1 MDASLPHELETLES
15 TGLVLRGA
23 ESPEL
28 EYAFKHSLVQETTYG
43 SLVKNRRVELHRH
56 VAEAIETLG
65 TSSEA
70 NAAILAIH
78 FKEAGLPD
86 KAFRYAAE
94 AGDLA
99 RRMYAHAEA
108 LASYDLALSLAQEL
122 ASSVST
128 DRLRR
133 VYSNRG
139 SILEVTGRPRE
150 AEENYRAMGREA
162 ARMKNATMQA
172 EALNRLATIL
182 AVSLGRPDEA
192 RGLLGQA
199 LELAEGTSD
208 LGMVART
215 LWNQGLTNR
224 FHDPE
229 TATGDFLR
237 ALEIVR
243 RPDCQAL
250 PPEAGV
256 QELEAFILADLLVT
270 HEVSGRL
277 LAAREFGRQALS
289 IFRSL
294 DNKAMVADVLGG
306 LSMLSQVSG
315 DPDEA
320 LRLSHEGQEI
330 STSIGNPWGIVY
342 NGWLQLDVGLDRG
355 HWDDVRSKGEALL
368 GPAHEVSFPVFIGAI
383 ESILTRVYCL
393 TGQPARALEH
403 AQAGLGPLNSPIR
416 PIWAAWGFGNL
427 GLALLGLGRIEEA
440 ADVLEPIFTIRQG
453 VVPGLQGYSVAAPS
467 ILEYALVSGQ
477 FERGLG
483 FADWLIS
490 IMDEEGQIRTAAE
503 VRHWRGRLHL
513 AKGSADR
520 ALTDLDQAQDVIRS
534 IGIPM
539 LDWINEAR
547 RAEALALAGR
557 PAEAKAARQRARSVT
572 QELISGLSSPDLRDG
587 FAKTVAGVL
596 EPATA

>member
-1 MDASLPHELETLES
+1 MDISLPHELETLES

-43 SLVKNRRVELHRH
+43 SLVRNRRVELHRH
-56 VAEAIETLG
+56 VAEAIESLG
-65 TSSEA
+65 ASPEA

-86 KAFRYAAE
+86 KAFGYAAE

-99 RRMYAHAEA
+99 RRMYAHTEA
-108 LASYDLALSLAQEL
+108 LASYDLALDLAHEL
-122 ASSVST
+122 APGAST

-139 SILEVTGRPRE
+139 SILEVTGRQAE

-162 ARMKNATMQA
+162 ARMNDATMQA

-199 LELAEGTSD
+199 LELAERTSD
-208 LGMVART
+208 LGMIART

-224 FHDPE
+224 FLDPE

-256 QELEAFILADLLVT
+256 RELEAFILADLLVT

-277 LAAREFGRQALS
+277 RASKEFGRQALS

-306 LSMLSQVSG
+306 LSMLSQLSG
-315 DPDEA
+315 DPGEA
-320 LRLSHEGQEI
+320 LRLSHEGQNI

-368 GPAHEVSFPVFIGAI
+368 GPAHEVSFPVFVGAI
-383 ESILTRVYCL
+383 ESILTRVYRL
-393 TGQPARALEH
+393 AGQPERALEH
-403 AQAGLGPLNSPIR
+403 AQAGLGPLNSPIW
-416 PIWAAWGFGNL
+416 PIWAVWGFGNL
-427 GLALLGLGRIEEA
+427 GLAFLALGRIEEA
-440 ADVLEPIFTIRQG
+440 AGVLEPIFAIRQG
-453 VVPGLQGYSVAAPS
+453 VVPGFQGYSVAAPS
-467 ILEYALVSGQ
+467 ILEYALTSGQ
-477 FERGLG
+477 IDRGLA

-520 ALTDLDQAQDVIRS
+520 ALTDLDQARDAFRT

-539 LDWINEAR
+539 LDWINEAC
-547 RAEALALAGR
+547 RAEALALAR
-557 PAEAKAARQRARSVT
+557 RSAEAQAARQRART
-572 QELISGLSSPDLRDG
+572 LANELIAGLHSPDLRDG
-587 FAKTVAGVL
+587 FAKTVVGVL
-596 EPATA
+596 GRETA

>member
-1 MDASLPHELETLES
+1 MAVSLPHELATLES

-43 SLVKNRRVELHRH
+43 SLVRNRRVELHRH

-65 TSSEA
+65 TMSEA

-99 RRMYAHAEA
+99 RRMYAHTEA
-108 LASYDLALSLAQEL
+108 LASYDLALSLAPEL
-122 ASSVST
+122 TPGAST

-139 SILEVTGRPRE
+139 SILEVTGRPHE

-162 ARMKNATMQA
+162 ARMKDSTMQA

-192 RGLLGQA
+192 SGLLGQA

-224 FHDPE
+224 FLDPE
-229 TATGDFLR
+229 TMTGEFLR

-243 RPDCQAL
+243 RPESQAL

-256 QELEAFILADLLVT
+256 RELEGFILADLLVT
-270 HEVSGRL
+270 HEVCGRL
-277 LAAREFGRQALS
+277 KAAISFGRQALP

-294 DNKAMVADVLGG
+294 DNKAMTADVLGG
-306 LSMLSQVSG
+306 MAMLSQISG
-315 DPDEA
+315 DPEQA

-330 STSIGNPWGIVY
+330 STSIGNPWGMVY
-342 NGWLQLDVGLDRG
+342 NSWLQLDVALDRG
-355 HWDDVRSKGEALL
+355 QWDDVRSKGEALL
-368 GPAHEVSFPVFIGAI
+368 GPAREVSFPVFLGAI
-383 ESILTRVYCL
+383 QSILTRVYRL
-393 TGQPARALEH
+393 AGQPDRALEH
-403 AQAGLGPLNSPIR
+403 AQAGLGPLNSPTL
-416 PIWAAWGFGNL
+416 PIWSVWGFGNL
-427 GLALLGLGRIEEA
+427 GLAFLALGRIEKA
-440 ADVLEPIFTIRQG
+440 AEVLEPIFTIRQG
-453 VVPGLQGYSVAAPS
+453 VVQGFQGYSVAAPA
-467 ILEYALVSGQ
+467 ILEYALTSGQ
-477 FERGLG
+477 IDRGLA

-490 IMDEEGQIRTAAE
+490 IMDEEGQTRTATE
-503 VRHWRGRLHL
+503 VRQWRGRLHL
-513 AKGSADR
+513 AEGSADR
-520 ALTDLDQAQDVIRS
+520 ALADLDQARDAIRS

-539 LDWINEAR
+539 LDWKNEAS

-557 PAEAKAARQRARSVT
+557 PAEAQAARQRART
-572 QELISGLSSPDLRDG
+572 LAHELIAGLRSPDLHDG
-587 FAKTVAGVL
+587 FAKTVAAVL
-596 EPATA
+596 EREAA

>member
-1 MDASLPHELETLES
+1 
-15 TGLVLRGA
+15 
-23 ESPEL
+23 
-28 EYAFKHSLVQETTYG
+28 
-43 SLVKNRRVELHRH
+43 
-56 VAEAIETLG
+56 
-65 TSSEA
+65 
-70 NAAILAIH
+70 
-78 FKEAGLPD
+78 LPD

-122 ASSVST
+122 DPGAST

-162 ARMKNATMQA
+162 ARVKDAAMQA

-182 AVSLGRPDEA
+182 AVSLSRPDEA
-192 RGLLGQA
+192 RGLLGRA
-199 LELAEGTSD
+199 LELAEGTND

-224 FHDPE
+224 FLDPE

-237 ALEIVR
+237 ALDIVR
-243 RPDCQAL
+243 QPESQAL

-256 QELEAFILADLLVT
+256 RELEGFILADLLVT
-270 HEVSGRL
+270 HEVCGRL
-277 LAAREFGRQALS
+277 RAATSYGRQALP

-306 LSMLSQVSG
+306 MAMLSQISG
-315 DPDEA
+315 DPQEA
-320 LRLSHEGQEI
+320 LRLSQEGEEI
-330 STSIGNPWGIVY
+330 STSIGNPWGMVY
-342 NGWLQLDVGLDRG
+342 NSWLQLDVALDRG
-355 HWDDVRSKGEALL
+355 QWDDVRAKGEGLL
-368 GPAHEVSFPVFIGAI
+368 GLAHEVSFPVFIGAI
-383 ESILTRVYCL
+383 ESILTRVYRL
-393 TGQPARALEH
+393 AGQPERAMEH
-403 AQAGLGPLNSPIR
+403 AQAGLGTLNSALR
-416 PIWAAWGFGNL
+416 PVWSIWAFGNL
-427 GLALLGLGRIEEA
+427 GLAYLAVGRIEKA
-440 ADVLEPIFTIRQG
+440 AEVLEPIFTIREG
-453 VVPGLQGYSVAAPS
+453 LVPGFQGYSVAAPA
-467 ILEYALVSGQ
+467 ILEYSLARGH
-477 FERGLG
+477 FERGLA

-490 IMDEEGQIRTAAE
+490 RMDEESYTRVAAE

-513 AKGSADR
+513 AEGSAEQ
-520 ALTDLDQAQDVIRS
+520 ALADLDQARDAIRS

-539 LDWINEAR
+539 LDWINEAF
-547 RAEALALAGR
+547 RADALLLAGR
-557 PAEAKAARQRARSVT
+557 PAEAQAARQQARILAD
-572 QELISGLSSPDLRDG
+572 ELIAGLHSPDLHDG

-596 EPATA
+596 EPEAA